1 MSEEAQRQSSLPIS
15 LLDYGAGNVR
25 SVYNAIVACGYSNVQ
40 LITTPAQILEAQVI
54 IFPGVGSYHSAM
66 TVLKKHGYDVALKE
80 YLQKGDRPYLGICL
94 GMQTL
99 FQGSDEK
106 SSAGSSNDELPGL
119 GIIPGRVIKFDATTT
134 RSVPHIGWN
143 GIMLH
148 QQSPAMKYLH
158 PTPSTTRRT
167 TTTTGSEVYFVH
179 SYYAPIIDDIDNK
192 RKSSSSANL
201 SWILTSTTYEG
212 QAYISSIQKGSI
224 VATQFHPEKS
234 GIVGLNF
241 LRGFL
246 EVRVVVVVVV
256 VSRKRGTRTL
266 FFPLWGEG
274 HCPIVYSF
282 LSLSLITLLLSLSH
296 THFSSLWRM
305 VHLIKH
311 HPFPLILPMHNKQ
324 HNLLSELLWRWM
336 SAQMIMVTW

>member
-1 MSEEAQRQSSLPIS
+1 MTTTMTEETQRQSSSQLPIS

-25 SVYNAIVACGYSNVQ
+25 SVYNAIVACGYPNVQ
-40 LITTPAQILEAQVI
+40 LITTPEQILEARVI

-66 TVLKKHGYDVALKE
+66 TVLKERGYDVALKE
-80 YLQKGDRPYLGICL
+80 YLAKGDRPYLGICL

-99 FQGSDEK
+99 FEGSDEK
-106 SSAGSSNDELPGL
+106 MHHTNCDGEGKVEEEDKDELPGL
-119 GIIPGRVIKFDATTT
+119 GIIPGRVIKFDATT

-143 GIMLH
+143 GVIVH

-158 PTPSTTRRT
+158 PTSTTTAT
-167 TTTTGSEVYFVH
+167 TLGSEVYFVH
-179 SYYAPIIDDIDNK
+179 SYYAPIIDDTD
-192 RKSSSSANL
+192 SSSTSSSKSSANS

-246 EVRVVVVVVV
+246 EVRAQLVC
-256 VSRKRGTRTL
+256 SRKRRNMCVCV
-266 FFPLWGEG
+266 F
-274 HCPIVYSF
+274 
-282 LSLSLITLLLSLSH
+282 
-296 THFSSLWRM
+296 
-305 VHLIKH
+305 
-311 HPFPLILPMHNKQ
+311 
-324 HNLLSELLWRWM
+324 
-336 SAQMIMVTW
+336 